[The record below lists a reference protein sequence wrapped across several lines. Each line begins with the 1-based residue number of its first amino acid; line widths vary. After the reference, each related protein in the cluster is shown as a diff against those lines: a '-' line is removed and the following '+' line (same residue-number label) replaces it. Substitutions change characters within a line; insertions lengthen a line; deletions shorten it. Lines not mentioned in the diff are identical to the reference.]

1 MNQMHLQSR
10 LLSLLLVLALLCGL
24 AAPVG
29 AAGTQTVRFTQVDS
43 SAVPA
48 PLLEQVAEQT
58 DEPSHA
64 STDMVRVSIVLRKKS
79 TLEAGFQARDLAENH
94 EAMRYRA
101 SLEQEQA
108 AMQRRI
114 ERAIGQKLD
123 VVWNLTV
130 AANLISA
137 NVAYG
142 QIAAIENL
150 PGVEQ
155 VFLETQHQPA
165 VVDTELPADPNM
177 STSSSM
183 IGSAAAWAAGYTGAG
198 SRIAVI
204 DTGTDTDHQSFDE
217 GAFLYS
223 LSKQAEKAGM
233 SNEAYLEKLNLL
245 DAEEIA
251 GALGKL
257 HVKDYTSATA
267 EDLYLNAKLPFAFN
281 YVDKNLN
288 VTHDRDLQ
296 TEHGSH
302 VAGIAAANAYIPQGE
317 GTYARALDTVLMQGV
332 APDAQLIT
340 MKVFG
345 ENGGAYDSD
354 YMVAIE
360 DALFL
365 GCDVVNLSLGNSSA
379 GSSHAKGI
387 YQKIMDSL
395 EQSNIVVSIAAGNEG
410 AWMEYAKSGGTL
422 YRDDVSMQ
430 TNGIPG
436 TYTNSLAVASVNNR
450 GITGEYFTVGDVTI
464 VYGQNTGYGHRPLS
478 TLAGE
483 QNYVYIDGYG
493 AASDWAAVGDDLKGA
508 IAVCSRG
515 GGLSFSQKAEAA
527 VEAGAIA
534 TIVYNNEAG
543 AMNMDMTGYRYTN
556 PCVSVT
562 REDGETLKKLATP
575 AGQYATGKLT
585 VKEGIGSQ
593 VWDSEYNVMSAFSS
607 WGVPG
612 SLEMKPEITAP
623 GGNIYS
629 LNGSHKTSSGPAG
642 GSDQYEAMSG
652 TSMACPQVAGM
663 TALIAQYVRER
674 GLAAKTGLSPRQL
687 AQSLLLSTAIPQREE
702 NNQGGY
708 YPVLRQGAGLANV
721 GAAVSAE
728 SYLLMGQDATDSY
741 GDGKVKV
748 ELGDDPGRTG
758 SYSFSFSIHNLTDRA
773 LTYTL
778 SADFFTQAAITGEDG
793 FDRLS
798 TQTAPL
804 EIQAAFSTGNTVSV
818 PANGQ
823 AEVRVTVTLT
833 DAQKAQLN
841 QAYPA
846 GAYLEG
852 FVYARGESTEDGALG
867 TVHSI
872 PVLGFYGNWS
882 DPSMFDVGS
891 YNEYV
896 TGDETRYPYLYD
908 VNGVSGN
915 YFVVSYASKPGQ
927 QYYFGGNPVVRDS
940 HYMPERNAINSETGD
955 QIVGLSF
962 APIRAGAVT
971 RVQARNLTKDG
982 AVLMETFPGEVPAAY
997 YYSNYSQWMY
1007 NAFSLRTAFR
1017 PKEVDEGDRLEM
1029 ALTLAPEHYVTYA
1042 EDGSTT
1048 VDWAALGE
1056 GASLRM
1062 PMVVDNT
1069 APQVT
1074 DVLFSLV
1081 NRTLLVEAWDN
1092 QYVSS
1097 VALYNAAGTQMLDR
1111 VGANQEIG
1119 AGETARYTLSMENA
1133 KGNKFLL
1140 QVTDYAMNTTN
1151 FKVEVQ
1157 TGQQEELPEMIGFNL
1172 DKNFWTGFTRD
1183 ATADTLTSFAPS
1195 ELVFYAATI
1204 VDHYVLAATED
1215 GDLYVMPEG
1224 ELTSLTRIA
1233 NMGVVLSDMAYN
1245 PADGLVYGVADGNLV
1260 TVDKYTGQV
1269 QTLGQIPVP
1278 TNTLA
1283 CGKDGTFYCNEYG
1296 SGKIW
1301 KFTLDRLGNQ
1311 VPEKYDFNGDGAV
1324 DTQDV
1329 QALLDY
1335 ATGARAEIAHRE
1347 SADFNENGEI
1357 TTRDAY
1363 LFEQALNGGN
1373 LTGAELVVKTRLN
1386 TTSYLQAMEINPN
1399 NGLLCWTSYAAMDYG
1414 GTLYA
1419 IAYYF
1424 EIDPE
1429 AGTYTM
1435 YNNLDCEMS
1444 CLIIPEQSTGGSWTA
1459 PVETV
1464 RSIQLSQETATI
1476 LRDSTVT
1483 LTASVLPWNVT
1494 DRSVTWTSSDP
1505 QIASVDENGVVT
1517 GVGVGT
1523 AVITATSVLDPTVSA
1538 SCTVTVETVN
1548 VTLKGATQDES
1559 GNPVLFHWDLGQTTW
1574 TKDKD
1579 LDTSVISMTRDT
1591 VNNKLYVM
1599 DATSGEW
1606 NMHRVDPATG
1616 KTEEVMVNRANAPM
1630 WDIEYSQ
1637 LFSTESDPRI
1647 TAIYQTWFFVPVGP
1661 ANLSTDMLA
1670 FNFKDY
1676 VDLTGGTGMVAQASL
1691 GRERIDAYGTE
1702 REAERFALL
1711 DDKGYVWNIWLYQDE
1726 QGYMYKLRPFLSN
1739 LGELEN
1745 FASHNGSKYCSM
1757 KAGEDGNVY
1766 LAAYNG
1772 ETTTIYQMV
1781 PDTSGEIYR
1790 FDATV
1795 VGRANAPIALYS
1807 AEGGAKPQAAA
1818 SDLTTAEIMTADG
1831 KPSARFTMARVAPAS
1846 LQPLST
1852 ADVGA
1857 EGKEVTVTLT
1867 ARDALG
1873 ADTASNNGLATVV
1886 YDASALELK
1895 DIRISGDYTAKVSS
1909 TGTVTMGY
1917 IAASALESGATM
1929 ATLTFGVKAE
1939 KDTYITVTHQE
1950 VNGEKPGYVE
1960 QLPVEFTHT
1969 HTNTELRGA
1978 REATCEEPGYT
1989 GDTYCI
1995 DCGALVSQGQV
2006 IPALGHDWDDGKV
2019 TTEPECEKDG
2029 VRTFTCRTCGETRTE
2044 PIAATGH
2051 TWDGGVV
2058 KTEPGCTEDG
2068 VMQYTCL
2075 VCQATRE
2082 ENITATGHAYTKTV
2096 VAPTCV
2102 TSGYEKY
2109 VCTVCGYEY
2118 HDHFTAPL
2126 GHDYESVVT
2135 PPSCTE
2141 QGYTTHTCAVCGDSY
2156 VDGYTSPTGHSFGP
2170 WSVTKEPTCTEKG
2183 EQTRSCTVCGEE
2195 ETQTLDAKGHD
2206 LTSRVVAPGCTD
2218 DGYTE
2223 HVCQVCGIGYR
2234 DTFVDALG
2242 HDWGEWT
2249 VRTEADC
2256 FHDGTEVRTCARCH
2270 MDESRTV
2277 AANESHCPS
2286 KAFRDVDTSRWY
2298 HESVDFAV
2306 KNGIMEG
2313 VGNGLFQPNGTL
2325 TRGQLVTI
2333 LYRMAGEPEVAGSSA
2348 FTDVQMNR
2356 FYGKA
2361 VVWATQNGI
2370 AKGVSATSFAP
2381 DAPVTREQMVAFLY
2395 RYAKFSGADVSG
2407 SSDLKEFGDG
2417 DQVHNYAREPMGWAV
2432 HQGLVNGMDGLLN
2445 PRGNATRAQIAM
2457 IFLRYCEVK

>member
-1 MNQMHLQSR
+1 MNQMHWQSR
-10 LLSLLLVLALLCGL
+10 LLSLFLILALLCGL

-29 AAGTQTVRFTQVDS
+29 AAGTQNVSFTQVDN
-43 SAVPA
+43 SAVSA
-48 PLLEQVAEQT
+48 PLLEQAAEMT

-64 STDMVRVSIVLRKKS
+64 STDMVRVSIVLSKKS
-79 TLEAGFQARDLAENH
+79 TLEAGFQARDLAENQA
-94 EAMRYRA
+94 AMTYRA
-101 SLEQEQA
+101 SLEKEQGE
-108 AMQRRI
+108 MQRNI

-130 AANLISA
+130 AANLLSA

-155 VFLETQHQPA
+155 VFLEARHQPA

-177 STSSSM
+177 STSRSM
-183 IGSAAAWAAGYTGAG
+183 IGSTAAWAAGYTGAG

-233 SNEAYLEKLNLL
+233 SQEDYLKKLNLL
-245 DAEEIA
+245 DTEEIA
-251 GALGKL
+251 GVLGKL

-267 EDLYLNAKLPFAFN
+267 DDLYLNTKLPFAFN

-288 VTHDRDLQ
+288 VTHDRDLM

-302 VAGIAAANAYIPQGE
+302 VAGIAAANAYIPQGD
-317 GTYARALDTVLMQGV
+317 GVYARALDEVLMQGV

-387 YQKIMDSL
+387 YQKMMDSL

-410 AWMEYAKSGGTL
+410 AWMEYAKSGGYL

-450 GITGEYFTVGDVTI
+450 GITGEYFTVGDVSI
-464 VYGQNTGYGHRPLS
+464 VYGQNTGYGHSPLS
-478 TLAGE
+478 ILAGE

-493 AASDWAAVGDDLKGA
+493 AASDWAAVGKALQGA

-527 VEAGAIA
+527 VGAGAIA
-534 TIVYNNEAG
+534 TIVYNNEPG
-543 AMNMDMTGYRYTN
+543 AINMDMTGYRYTN

-562 REDGETLKKLATP
+562 QEDGETLKRLATP
-575 AGQYATGKLT
+575 AGQYYTGKLT

-593 VWDSEYNVMSAFSS
+593 VWDSEFNVMSAFSS
-607 WGVPG
+607 WGIPG

-629 LNGSHKTSSGPAG
+629 VNGSHKTDSGMAG
-642 GSDQYEAMSG
+642 GSDQYESMSG
-652 TSMACPQVAGM
+652 TSMASPQVAGM
-663 TALIAQYVRER
+663 TALIAQYVREK
-674 GLAAKTGLSPRQL
+674 GLAAQTGLSARQL

-702 NNQGGY
+702 KNQGGY

-721 GAAVSAE
+721 GAAIAAE
-728 SYLLMGQDATDSY
+728 SYLLMGKDATDSY
-741 GDGKVKV
+741 DDGKVKV
-748 ELGDDPGRTG
+748 ELGDDPGKAG
-758 SYSFSFSIHNLTDRA
+758 SYQFSFSIHNLTDRA
-773 LTYTL
+773 LSYAL

-793 FDRLS
+793 YDRLS

-804 EIQAAFSTGNTVSV
+804 EIKAEFSTGDTVSV
-818 PANGQ
+818 PAQGE

-833 DAQKAQLN
+833 DAQKDALN
-841 QAYPA
+841 KEYPT
-846 GAYLEG
+846 GAYIEG
-852 FVYARGESTEDGALG
+852 FVYAMGATTDDGALG
-867 TVHSI
+867 TIHSI

-908 VNGVSGN
+908 RNGIAGN
-915 YFVVSYASKPGQ
+915 YFVVTYASKPGE
-927 QYYFGGNPVVRDS
+927 QYYFGGNPVMRDS

-955 QIVGLSF
+955 QIMGLSF

-971 RVQARNLTKDG
+971 RVQAKNLTQNG
-982 AVLMETFPGEVPAAY
+982 EVMMETFPGEVPSAFY
-997 YYSNYSQWMY
+997 YTDYSQWMY

-1017 PKEVDEGDRLEM
+1017 PKEVDEGDQLEL
-1029 ALTLAPEHYVTYA
+1029 ALTLVPEYYVTYA
-1042 EDGSTT
+1042 EDGSAT
-1048 VDWAALGE
+1048 VNWDALGD

-1081 NRTLLVEAWDN
+1081 NRTLLVEAKDN

-1097 VALYNAAGTQMLDR
+1097 VSLYNAAGTQMLDR

-1119 AGETARYTLSMENA
+1119 AGETAQYTLNMENA

-1140 QVTDYAMNTTN
+1140 QVTDYAMNTTT

-1157 TGQQEELPEMIGFNL
+1157 TGEQEELPEMIGFNL
-1172 DKNFWTGFTRD
+1172 DENFWTGLTKES
-1183 ATADTLTSFAPS
+1183 TADSIRSYAPS

-1215 GDLYVMPEG
+1215 GDLYVMPEN
-1224 ELTSLTRIA
+1224 EMTSMTRIA

-1245 PADGLVYGVADGNLV
+1245 PVDGTVYGVADGNLV

-1269 QTLGQIPVP
+1269 QTLGQIPIP

-1283 CGKDGTFYCNEYG
+1283 CGEDGTFYCNEYG

-1301 KFTLDRLGNQ
+1301 KFTLDSLSNQ
-1311 VPEKYDFNGDGAV
+1311 MPVKYDFNGDGAV
-1324 DTQDV
+1324 DTLDV

-1347 SADFNENGEI
+1347 SADFDENGEI

-1363 LFEQALNGGN
+1363 LFEGALDGGN

-1386 TTSYLQAMEINPN
+1386 TTSYLQAMEINPSS
-1399 NGLLCWTSYAAMDYG
+1399 GLLCWTSYAAMDYG

-1429 AGTYTM
+1429 TGAYTM
-1435 YNNLDCEMS
+1435 YNDLGCEMS
-1444 CLIIPEQSTGGSWTA
+1444 CLIIPEKSAGGSWTA
-1459 PVETV
+1459 PVEKV
-1464 RSIQLSQETATI
+1464 SGIQLSTETAAI

-1505 QIASVDENGVVT
+1505 QVASVDENGVVT

-1523 AVITATSVLDPTVSA
+1523 AVITAASVLDPTVSA

-1548 VTLKGATQDES
+1548 VTLKGAAQDES

-1574 TKDKD
+1574 TKDQD
-1579 LDTSVISMTRDT
+1579 LDTSVISMTRDPI
-1591 VNNKLYVM
+1591 NNKLYVM
-1599 DATSGEW
+1599 DAKSGEW
-1606 NMHRVDPATG
+1606 NMHRVNPSTG
-1616 KTEEVMVNRANAPM
+1616 KSEEVMANRANAPM

-1637 LFSTESDPRI
+1637 FFSTESNPLI
-1647 TAIYQTWFFVPVGP
+1647 TAIYQTWFFVPVAPGD
-1661 ANLSTDMLA
+1661 LSTDMLA
-1670 FNFKDY
+1670 FNLKDY
-1676 VDLTGGTGMVAQASL
+1676 VDLTGGTGMVAMASL

-1739 LGELEN
+1739 LGELED

-1790 FDATV
+1790 FDATA
-1795 VGRANAPIALYS
+1795 VGRANAPIALYCV
-1807 AEGGAKPQAAA
+1807 EGGAKPQAIT
-1818 SDLTTAEIMTADG
+1818 SDMTSAEPMTADG
-1831 KPSARFTMARVAPAS
+1831 KPSAQFTMARMAPAS
-1846 LQPLST
+1846 LKPLST
-1852 ADVGA
+1852 ADVDT
-1857 EGKEVTVTLT
+1857 EGKEVTVKLT
-1867 ARDALG
+1867 AKDAMG
-1873 ADTASNNGLATVV
+1873 EDTASNNGLATVV

-1895 DIRISGDYTAKVSS
+1895 DIRISGDYTAKVES

-1917 IAASALESGATM
+1917 IAASALESGAPI
-1929 ATLTFGVKAE
+1929 AALTFGVKE
-1939 KDTYITVTHQE
+1939 GTDTYLTVTHQQ
-1950 VNGEKPGYVE
+1950 VNGDKPGYVE

-1978 REATCEEPGYT
+1978 KEATCVEPGYT
-1989 GDTYCI
+1989 GDTYCK
-1995 DCGALVSQGQV
+1995 DCGVLVSQGQV

-2019 TTEPECEKDG
+2019 TDEPDCENDG

-2044 PIAATGH
+2044 AIAATGH
-2051 TWDGGVV
+2051 TWDAGVV
-2058 KTEPGCTEDG
+2058 KAEPGCTEDG
-2068 VMQYTCL
+2068 VMLFTCL
-2075 VCQATRE
+2075 VCHATRE
-2082 ENITATGHAYTKTV
+2082 ENLTATGHAYTKTV

-2118 HDHFTAPL
+2118 HDHFTEPL

-2141 QGYTTHTCAVCGDSY
+2141 QGDTTHTCTRCDDRY
-2156 VDGYTSPTGHSFGP
+2156 VDGYTAPTGHSFSQ

-2183 EQTRSCTVCGEE
+2183 EESRSCTACGEA
-2195 ETQTLDAKGHD
+2195 ETRTVDAKGHN
-2206 LTSRVVAPGCTD
+2206 LTSHVAAPNCTE

-2223 HVCQVCGIGYR
+2223 HACDVCGICYR

-2242 HDWGEWT
+2242 HDWGEWAAK
-2249 VRTEADC
+2249 TEADC
-2256 FHDGTEVRTCARCH
+2256 FHDGIEARTCARCH
-2270 MDESRTV
+2270 TEESRTV

-2298 HESVDFAV
+2298 HDGVDFVVRA
-2306 KNGIMEG
+2306 GIMEG

-2325 TRGQLVTI
+2325 TRGQLVTT
-2333 LYRMAGEPEVAGSSA
+2333 LYRMAGEPAVEGSSA
-2348 FTDVQMNR
+2348 FSDVDMNR

-2361 VVWATQNGI
+2361 VVWAANNGI
-2370 AKGVSATSFAP
+2370 ARGVSATSFAP
-2381 DAPVTREQMVAFLY
+2381 NAPVTREQLVAFLY
-2395 RYAKFSGADVSG
+2395 RYAKLSGADVSG
-2407 SSDLKEFGDG
+2407 SGDLKEFGDG
-2417 DQVHNYAREPMGWAV
+2417 NQVHNYALEPMLWAV
-2432 HQGLVNGMDGLLN
+2432 NQGLVNGMNGLLN
-2445 PRGNATRAQIAM
+2445 PRGNATRAQIAV
-2457 IFLRYCEVK
+2457 IFLRYCEAK